1 MEASSTNTEAT
12 MREDNMAFKKKLHET
27 KIQEARR
34 HNLQWACG
42 LSALVAALVLL
53 SARYLG

>member
-1 MEASSTNTEAT
+1 
-12 MREDNMAFKKKLHET
+12 MREDNIAFKKKLHEN

-34 HNLQWACG
+34 HNVQWACG